1 MTDSPQP
8 PGSALGM
15 AWSRHR
21 GRVVLAL
28 IASLTLGL
36 APFVPHAHVWKQ
48 LVNLARGTL
57 TEPMDVLDLALH
69 GAPWIALLVTLGQL
83 FATAAALSAEKGRPS

>member
-1 MTDSPQP
+1 
-8 PGSALGM
+8 
-15 AWSRHR
+15 
-21 GRVVLAL
+21 
-28 IASLTLGL
+28 
-36 APFVPHAHVWKQ
+36 VWKQ